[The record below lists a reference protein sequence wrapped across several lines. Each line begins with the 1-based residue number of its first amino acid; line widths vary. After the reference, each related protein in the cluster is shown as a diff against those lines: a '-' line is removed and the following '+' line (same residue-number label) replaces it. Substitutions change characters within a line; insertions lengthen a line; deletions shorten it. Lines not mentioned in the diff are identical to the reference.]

1 MFNFL
6 KKEKNLSSVANGRI
20 IGLSKVPDQV
30 FSQKILGDGFAVVP
44 TNGNFFS
51 PIDGTIT
58 DVTET
63 LHAYC
68 ITSRDGLE
76 ILVHIGIDTVELKG
90 EFFTSLVK
98 KGDPIHRG
106 EAIALADIDAIKEK
120 GYNTTTMVVI
130 TNTEKLKEFRVLE
143 APSAKA
149 GSPALA
155 YKL

>member
-44 TNGNFFS
+44 TNGNF
-51 PIDGTIT
+51 
-58 DVTET
+58 
-63 LHAYC
+63 
-68 ITSRDGLE
+68 TSRDGLE

>member
-6 KKEKNLSSVANGRI
+6 KKEKSLSSVANGRI
-20 IGLSKVPDQV
+20 IGLDKVPDQV
-30 FSQKILGDGFAVVP
+30 FSQKILGDGFAVIP
-44 TNGNFFS
+44 TSGNFFS
-51 PIDGTIT
+51 PTDGVIT

-68 ITSRDGLE
+68 ITGGDGLE

-98 KGDPIHRG
+98 KGDTIHRG
-106 EAIALADIDAIKEK
+106 DAIAHADLDAIKDK
-120 GYNTTTMVVI
+120 GYNTATMVVI
-130 TNTEKLKEFRVLE
+130 TNTEKLREFRVLE

-149 GSPALA
+149 GSPALV
-155 YKL
+155 YKS